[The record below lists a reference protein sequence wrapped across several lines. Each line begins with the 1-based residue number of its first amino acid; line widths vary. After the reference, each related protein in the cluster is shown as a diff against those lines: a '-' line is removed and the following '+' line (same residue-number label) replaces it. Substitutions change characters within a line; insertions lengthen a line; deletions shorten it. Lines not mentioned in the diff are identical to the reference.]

1 MKLRTLV
8 LVTLAAVAAVTVLAA
23 LVTSLW
29 FVWMAVAALAVAIAG
44 HLLYNPIHTRVA
56 HLTRAAQKLRD
67 GDLTYRVGTGRTD
80 GLGDLARAFNDM
92 AAELE
97 QRIEHLTVERGQMTE
112 VLEVMDDGVLVLD
125 DLGKVVVANPAATRI
140 LGPPR
145 EQLMGRAIVHVARSF
160 PALDFLDRVS
170 REHRALREDV
180 ELPGGRHVSVQAIPL
195 EQTPAHV
202 PQVLLHLRD
211 ETARRRVDDLRRDF
225 VANVSHELKTPL
237 AGLGLLASTLEHA
250 IVENPKQAKRFV
262 TRLKTQVAYL
272 SDLVD
277 DLLAL
282 SQLEYPQAGP
292 QPDFVEIDLT
302 ELARD
307 VAEDALPRATQQRKV
322 VTVAGDGP
330 VHILGQRA
338 RLTGLI
344 RNLID
349 NASNYTDRGGHITIE
364 TGVVSPEASEHP
376 PGEPALAY
384 LRVHDDGIGI
394 PQAEQPRVFERFY
407 RVDKARSR
415 DTGGTGLGL
424 SIVRH
429 VAEQHGGNVGVES
442 TVGVGSTFTVWLPL
456 ASDARAALLAREAA
470 RGDGGATT
478 DARA

>member
-1 MKLRTLV
+1 MKLRALV
-8 LVTLAAVAAVTVLAA
+8 LAALGFVAAITVLAA
-23 LVTSLW
+23 LVTSW
-29 FVWMAVAALAVAIAG
+29 WIVWVAVAALAVAIAG
-44 HLLYNPIHTRVA
+44 HLLYSPISTRIA
-56 HLTRAAQKLRD
+56 HLTRAAQKLRE

-80 GLGDLARAFNDM
+80 ELGDLARAFNDM

-97 QRIEHLTVERGQMTE
+97 RHIEHLSVEHEQMTE
-112 VLEVMDDGVLVLD
+112 VLGVMEDGVLVLD

-140 LGPPR
+140 LGPSR

-170 REHRALREDV
+170 QEHRALREEV
-180 ELPGGRHVSVQAIPL
+180 ELPGGRHVSVQVIPL
-195 EQTPAHV
+195 EHAPANVSH
-202 PQVLLHLRD
+202 VLLHLRD

-250 IVENPKQAKRFV
+250 LVENPKQARKFVKRLRV
-262 TRLKTQVAYL
+262 QVAYL

-282 SQLEYPQAGP
+282 SQLEYPQSGP
-292 QPDFVEIDLT
+292 QPDFVEVDLT
-302 ELARD
+302 QLAREVSQD
-307 VAEDALPRATQQRKV
+307 VMPMADAQGKTLTV
-322 VTVAGDGP
+322 VANGSVP
-330 VHILGQRA
+330 VLGQRA
-338 RLTGLI
+338 RLTGLV

-349 NASNYTDRGGHITIE
+349 NASNYTDPGGTITVDA
-364 TGVVSPEASEHP
+364 GVHTPGPDQP
-376 PGEPALAY
+376 PGEPPLAY
-384 LRVHDDGIGI
+384 LTVRDDGIGI
-394 PQAEQPRVFERFY
+394 PRAEQPRIFERFY

-429 VAEQHGGNVGVES
+429 VAEQHGGGVGVES

-456 ASDARAALLAREAA
+456 ASDARATLLAREGARDDGVTAA
-470 RGDGGATT
+470 EVLE
-478 DARA
+478 